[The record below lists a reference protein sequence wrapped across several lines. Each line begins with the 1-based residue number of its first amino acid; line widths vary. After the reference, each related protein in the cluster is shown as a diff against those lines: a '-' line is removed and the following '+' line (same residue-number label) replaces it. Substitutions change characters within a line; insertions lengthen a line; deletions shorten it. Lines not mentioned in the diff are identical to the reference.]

1 MNTEKQPSEVGPV
14 ERPLGRGLAYE
25 HAWQLYKDARE
36 GKRKFVLHYHDREP
50 RQITGIGLGHNWV
63 YVEAGPMLPI
73 HIRADGTSKDGP
85 AIWLEAV

>member
-1 MNTEKQPSEVGPV
+1 MSETNSV
-14 ERPLGRGLAYE
+14 ERRVKPPLEYE

-50 RQITGIGLGHNWV
+50 RQITGIGLGRNCV

-73 HIRADGTSKDGP
+73 HIRANGTSKDGP